1 MAPFHNWMDIV
12 KDLESGPTLPAGMS
26 RRGIILGEVMLALHE
41 AVPNLK
47 ATPHRHPS
55 AQITYML
62 EGKLRMTIDGK
73 ERVLSPGE
81 FAYIPPNILHGIESL
96 DQHVLALDI
105 FSPPR
110 VDIIKRLKE
119 LEKKESRR

>member
-1 MAPFHNWMDIV
+1 MVPFFNWTDIV
-12 KDLESGPTLPAGMS
+12 KDMEPGPTLPAGMS

-62 EGKLRMTIDGK
+62 EGKMRMTVDGK
-73 ERVLSPGE
+73 DQVLSPGE

-110 VDIIKRLKE
+110 ADIIERLKE
-119 LEKKESRR
+119 LEKKEARL